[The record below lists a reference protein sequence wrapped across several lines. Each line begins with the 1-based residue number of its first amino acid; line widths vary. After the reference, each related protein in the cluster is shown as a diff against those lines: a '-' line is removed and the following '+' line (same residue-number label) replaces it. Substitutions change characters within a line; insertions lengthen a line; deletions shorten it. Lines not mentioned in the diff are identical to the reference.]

1 VNDPLKFALRIAP
14 GCETSIGARTGAGIG
29 VRAGIFAAMAMA
41 LTFGA
46 TPASAQHRV
55 TLAWTASPTAAANPS
70 LTYNVYR
77 QTACTGVFQLQNVT
91 PVAATNFLDGAVVPG
106 TYCYE
111 VTAVLAGVESVPTS
125 VASAGIGAPSFTPSA
140 SGCTRRGTLLQ
151 WLRCVAARP
160 HAAAASQP

>member
-1 VNDPLKFALRIAP
+1 VNHPLKFAFRIAP
-14 GCETSIGARTGAGIG
+14 GCEPSIAARTGAGIG
-29 VRAGIFAAMAMA
+29 VRVAILAAMAMA
-41 LTFGA
+41 LSFCADAGV
-46 TPASAQHRV
+46 AQHRV

-77 QTACTGVFQLQNVT
+77 QTACTGLFQRQNAT
-91 PVAATNFLDGAVVPG
+91 AVAATNFLDGAVVPG

-125 VASAGIGAPSFTPSA
+125 VATAAIAAPSFTPSA

-160 HAAAASQP
+160 HAAAATK